1 MHLPQPVYAA
11 NTPLEE
17 LGAAELLLVASARL
31 ASLPYRDPTGSHRRL
46 AAGLRSRRHRRNGI
60 PAFDALF
67 QIMAATARR
76 SLDVRCLRCAYL
88 GEDEA
93 WLLQLVGLLQRGDTG
108 NAAAILADWLPPA
121 AARIALAPARD
132 LALVMAEG
140 DLRVPHRHAEA
151 AIVHRLGPGGSCFT
165 RPGSR
170 SLAAT
175 SGQEVAARLRP
186 SGVSCRPVTEQA

>member
-1 MHLPQPVYAA
+1 MHQPQPVYAA

-31 ASLPYRDPTGSHRRL
+31 ASLPYRDPTGSHPDWRPDFVR
-46 AAGLRSRRHRRNGI
+46 AGIDDDGI

-93 WLLQLVGLLQRGDTG
+93 WLLQLVGLLQRGDSA

-121 AARIALAPARD
+121 AARIALAPAHD

-140 DLRVPHRHAEA
+140 DLRIPHRHAEA
-151 AIVHRLGPGGSCFT
+151 AIVHRLAPAAHA
-165 RPGSR
+165 SR
-170 SLAAT
+170 GLALV
-175 SGQEVAARLRP
+175 Q
-186 SGVSCRPVTEQA
+186 